1 MTGYNNGGDAMDIL
15 RVPVY
20 PSQEVIFPGQLLALQ
35 YPSPILEPMVRA
47 CVAAR
52 RPLGI
57 VWTSGAHGHHLA
69 RVGTLVRFLGRLQN
83 ADWDAPNILVAGQ
96 ERFRVLQMH
105 QDHTYMEATVHL
117 WPWTEDPRPRWND
130 VEALG
135 AYLQRYV
142 TALSDVLPPAFLPEA
157 VLPGTTA
164 LGVLG
169 AALLQLPSEEK
180 QRLLEIPTMRVLLRE
195 VLRYMR
201 VYVPMAE
208 RLACMTPPV
217 SEAYERISFN

>member
-1 MTGYNNGGDAMDIL
+1 MTGYNNSGDAMDIL

-20 PSQEVIFPGQLLALQ
+20 PSQEVIFPGQLLVLQ
-35 YPSPILEPMVRA
+35 HPSPTLEPVVRA

-57 VWTSGAHGHHLA
+57 VWTSGTHGQHLA

-83 ADWDAPNILVAGQ
+83 ADWDAPNILVVGQ
-96 ERFRVLQMH
+96 GRFRILQMH
-105 QDHTYMEATVHL
+105 QDHTYMEATVRV
-117 WPWTEDPRPRWND
+117 WPWAEEPRPRWND

-135 AYLQRYV
+135 TYLQRYV

-180 QRLLEIPTMRVLLRE
+180 QRLLEIPTMRILLRE
-195 VLRYMR
+195 VLHHMR

-208 RLACMTPPV
+208 RLACMTPSV
-217 SEAYERISFN
+217 SKMDGRLSFN